1 MFFLILNR
9 ENNNM
14 PTIEQLRQDIANKET
29 ELSNCSRNL
38 KELTTQRANQQR
50 LVTKKENE
58 IDKLKLELVR
68 LQRELI
74 GDQQELANREMYRAN
89 CSARETELL
98 FEVGRLKMNLRT
110 LESSET
116 VDSNVGKSSYRGRF
130 GAN

>member
-1 MFFLILNR
+1 MLFLILNR

-14 PTIEQLRQDIANKET
+14 LIIEQLRQDIANKET
-29 ELSNCSRNL
+29 ELSNCSRSL

-74 GDQQELANREMYRAN
+74 GAQQELANRENVRAN
-89 CSARETELL
+89 CSSRETELI

-110 LESSET
+110 LESNET
-116 VDSNVGKSSYRGRF
+116 VDSNVGKSSYRRF